1 MSIPL
6 IFGPGAQRRRDY
18 ITVPTRLSDPPN
30 AFQSSFYPQSKPL
43 TYSLS
48 ADPSTWGVANLMPDY
63 READDRLHY
72 PDWRRDRGK
81 DMGGSIATCRGL
93 TNLGCVVLLS
103 VLIVALFAGYPIA
116 TALTKTAQ
124 SRNGGFNLGGING
137 TGQVP
142 MMVGNW
148 APIDPDTPADV
159 RIKTGWTSE
168 GEFTLV
174 FSDEFNT
181 DYRTFYPG
189 DDPFW
194 EAVDLHYW
202 GTNNLEW
209 YDPEAITTKDG
220 ALRITL
226 SQKPDHGL
234 DYMGGMLTTWNKF
247 CFTGGIVE
255 VAVQLPGA
263 SDISGLWPAIW
274 SMGNLGR
281 AGYGATLDGLW
292 PYSYDSCDVGTM
304 PNQTRNGLPLAAT
317 QDGDTGYGGALSYQ
331 SGQRLSRCT
340 CPGSVHPGPMHAD
353 GTYVGRAAPE
363 IDLFEGG
370 LTHGQVSQSCQWA
383 PFNHAYE
390 WFNATGNNMQVYDPE
405 ISAMN
410 GYKGGVYQQ
419 ATSIVTQTNHA
430 CYELEAG
437 CFAVYGFE
445 YVPGFDDAKAWTLR
459 QGGLAEDPLVEIGP
473 RPIPQE
479 PMYLI
484 MNLGMSKNFGEVD
497 LDHLTFPTT
506 MSIDYIRVYQPSDRI
521 NIGCD
526 PPGFPTSAY
535 IEQNPNLT
543 TWVDDYKQVIP
554 GNRHVACSS
563 MRAVD

>member
-1 MSIPL
+1 MSGIMS
-6 IFGPGAQRRRDY
+6 QRRKELF
-18 ITVPTRLSDPPN
+18 V
-30 AFQSSFYPQSKPL
+30 FSSNPFLMSRSSRSPGFARHL
-43 TYSLS
+43 AYSLP
-48 ADPSTWGVANLMPDY
+48 ADPSAWGVVNLMPCY
-63 READDRLHY
+63 REPDDRLHY

-116 TALTKTAQ
+116 TTLSKTAQ

-142 MMVGNW
+142 EMQGNW
-148 APIDPDTPADV
+148 GAIDPDTPEGV
-159 RIKTGWTSE
+159 RTKTGWTSE
-168 GEFTLV
+168 GEYTLV

-181 DYRTFYPG
+181 NYRTFYPG

-255 VAVQLPGA
+255 VAVQMPGA
-263 SDISGLWPAIW
+263 SDVSGLWPAIW

-281 AGYGATLDGLW
+281 AGYGATLDGLVH
-292 PYSYDSCDVGTM
+292 SCDVGTM
-304 PNQTRNGLPLAAT
+304 PNQTKDGLPLAAISG
-317 QDGDTGYGGALSYQ
+317 GDESHGGSLSYQ

-340 CPGSVHPGPMHAD
+340 CPGSAHPGPIHAD

-363 IDLFEGG
+363 IDLFEGQVDG
-370 LTHGQVSQSCQWA
+370 TLGGQVSQSCQWA

-390 WFNATGNNMQVYDPE
+390 WFNDTEANKEIYDSDV
-405 ISAMN
+405 SAMN
-410 GYKGGVYQQ
+410 TYKGGVYQQ
-419 ATSIVTQTNHA
+419 ATSVVTQTNHD
-430 CYELEAG
+430 CYELASG

-445 YVPGFDDAKAWTLR
+445 YVPGFDNAYITWINNNKKAWTLR
-459 QGGLAEDPLVEIGP
+459 QGGLAADTVVEIGP

-479 PMYLI
+479 PMY
-484 MNLGMSKNFGEVD
+484 SANFGAID
-497 LDHLTFPTT
+497 LDHLAFPTT
-506 MSIDYIRVYQPSDRI
+506 MAIDWIRIYQPSNNI
-521 NIGCD
+521 NIGCN
-526 PPGFPTSAY
+526 PPEFPTAAY
-535 IEQNPNLT
+535 IEQ
-543 TWVDDYKQVIP
+543 V
-554 GNRHVACSS
+554 
-563 MRAVD
+563 RALFRPYRW